1 MRRFTSL
8 ILIMLLAVVSLM
20 AQAPEKFTYQ
30 AVVRNAN
37 NQLLTNTQV
46 GVQVAILQGGAG
58 AQGSPVYAETHTQS
72 TNANGLLTLN
82 IGEGSVLL
90 GNLSMLDWASG
101 VFFIDIGIDPNGGTN
116 YSIWSTQQLLSVP
129 YALYAN
135 EAGNVSWDR

>member
-46 GVQVAILQGGAG
+46 GV
-58 AQGSPVYAETHTQS
+58 
-72 TNANGLLTLN
+72 
-82 IGEGSVLL
+82 
-90 GNLSMLDWASG
+90 
-101 VFFIDIGIDPNGGTN
+101 
-116 YSIWSTQQLLSVP
+116 
-129 YALYAN
+129 
-135 EAGNVSWDR
+135 